1 MAKSILPILIRKE
14 LIQFRRNKFLPK
26 LLVMMPIML
35 VLVMP
40 LVTQMDVKN
49 VSVAL
54 LDSDRSSLSMRMESH
69 LANSDYFRLQTTTSS
84 YDDAIQRLDQG
95 KIDIIISVP
104 EHFERD
110 LRSGHPKPILLT
122 ANGVNATKG
131 GQGMQYAVQT
141 IVSAIKEYS
150 ITYSEASYSPSGR
163 PVGGTPSSSLV
174 TIQNR
179 YNPTGNYRHFMLPAL
194 MVTLLLLVSCFL
206 PLLNIITEK
215 EHGTI
220 EQMNVTPVRRIE
232 FILAKLIP
240 YWVIGLVL
248 LGFSM
253 LLAWAVYGLTPAGNP
268 VLLFLASFLYSLC
281 LSGFAVS
288 IANVSSTM
296 QQGIFVMF
304 FFVMIFI
311 LMSGLFTP
319 IESMPQWAQYITVA
333 FPPRHVINVFRAV
346 YLKGTLLSELRFE
359 FIMLT
364 LLAIG
369 FNALATITYKKQN

>member
-1 MAKSILPILIRKE
+1 MTPFLSFVRKE
-14 LIQFRRNKFLPK
+14 CTHIFRDVRTMMIVLLIPVLLMVLFGFAISTEISHIRVMTVVEQFTP
-26 LLVMMPIML
+26 
-35 VLVMP
+35 
-40 LVTQMDVKN
+40 DVRQQLTTLEN
-49 VSVAL
+49 
-54 LDSDRSSLSMRMESH
+54 
-69 LANSDYFRLQTTTSS
+69 NPYIDYQGVITEREV
-84 YDDAIQRLDQG
+84 DAM
-95 KIDIIISVP
+95 
-104 EHFERD
+104 
-110 LRSGHPKPILLT
+110 LRSGKCAAVVMFARNGNRNIVVDASNSSISATASNYLLSIL
-122 ANGVNATKG
+122 N
-131 GQGMQYAVQT
+131 
-141 IVSAIKEYS
+141 SS
-150 ITYSEASYSPSGR
+150 PITYSEASYSSQSER
-163 PVGGTPSSSLV
+163 PIGGTPSSSLV

-194 MVTLLLLVSCFL
+194 MVMLLLLVSCFL

-268 VLLFLASFLYSLC
+268 ALLFLASFLYSLC